1 MSFAQCFLVLAMAV
15 STDLVTGSHTGF
27 LKTRSDGSG
36 TQISKQEVQLSLLE
50 EIESSIG
57 SGAAAKKLKQ
67 LEAQLQPM
75 YNALP
80 KNEHGGLSREVVR
93 YALHRIFVQRHG
105 WVVKGLDPAGDSFN
119 SSSPAGVLKDQVP
132 AYIQSLFEDRLHG
145 KGMGLHE
152 LAVFAATIEHL
163 IHNEAVGKLGDAL
176 NVQQILPT
184 SAMTEK
190 EADEVLDTYMM
201 AYIVGEDLTNMT
213 IYQAAD
219 TMKEMPEL
227 YPAWKETQEYMR
239 RKRASITAGT
249 QSNEINFATLAKVA
263 EDASEHFGVFQNK
276 DCQELKNKLVA
287 MEDRGSGRIRLADFY
302 KPALDGAWEF
312 QESVSY
318 LRQLGA
324 LDESDSKDKRV
335 ILANYLTS
343 QTNCIASSSFYSVCC
358 IDECEALIGQLEK
371 EIAAPEAFPEQ
382 IVSLVGKQSSSS
394 VTAPRSLPSA
404 LLDRLE
410 GIAATHAGT
419 VPIHGRL
426 FAQWMHHAF
435 PRECPY
441 PHLSGTYNPQLPDE
455 FESNG
460 QMSIASEAEMLQY
473 SSPFDKKESAAAT
486 PEVEELEELQ
496 MPWSFEEELI
506 TARIARPYQSA
517 TSMQTALR
525 KFAMFALLISV
536 AIGFF
541 RTFKSALPMED
552 YKASKLV

>member
-1 MSFAQCFLVLAMAV
+1 LLVLAMTAGAPFV
-15 STDLVTGSHTGF
+15 SGSHTGF
-27 LKTRSDGSG
+27 LRTRTDGSDG
-36 TQISKQEVQLSLLE
+36 QISKQEVQLSLLE

-67 LEAQLQPM
+67 LEAQLRPM

-105 WVVKGLDPAGDSFN
+105 WIVKGLDPAGDSFN
-119 SSSPAGVLKDQVP
+119 SSSPTGVLKDQVP

-152 LAVFAATIEHL
+152 LAVFGATIEHL
-163 IHNEAVGKLGDAL
+163 VHNEAVGKLGDAL
-176 NVQQILPT
+176 QVQQILPT
-184 SAMTEK
+184 STMSEK

-201 AYIVGEDLTNMT
+201 AYIVGEDLKNMT
-213 IYQAAD
+213 IYHA
-219 TMKEMPEL
+219 TETIKEMPEL
-227 YPAWKETQEYMR
+227 YTAWKETQVYMR
-239 RKRASITAGT
+239 SKRASITAGT
-249 QSNEINFATLAKVA
+249 QSHEINFATLAKVA

-324 LDESDSKDKRV
+324 LDESDSENKRV

-358 IDECEALIGQLEK
+358 IDECEALIGHLEK
-371 EIAAPEAFPEQ
+371 EIAAPEAPPEQ

-394 VTAPRSLPSA
+394 VIAPRNLPSA
-404 LLDRLE
+404 LLERLE

-460 QMSIASEAEMLQY
+460 QKSIADEAEMLQY
-473 SSPFDKKESAAAT
+473 CSPGGKKESATAT
-486 PEVEELEELQ
+486 PELAELEEVQ

-506 TARIARPYQSA
+506 TTRIARPNQSA
-517 TSMQTALR
+517 SSTQAVLR
-525 KFAMFALLISV
+525 KVALFASLASV
-536 AIGFF
+536 SVGFF
-541 RTFKSALPMED
+541 RTFKSALPVED